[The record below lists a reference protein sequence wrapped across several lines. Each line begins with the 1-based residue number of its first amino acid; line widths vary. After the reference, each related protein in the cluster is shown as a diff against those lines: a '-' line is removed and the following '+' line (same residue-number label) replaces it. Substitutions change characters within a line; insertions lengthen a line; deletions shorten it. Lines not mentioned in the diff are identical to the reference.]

1 MPKFAI
7 TCGDV
12 NGVGPEIILKAI
24 FRLASRRRNFFIY
37 IPHNIFEHYR
47 KKLNVDIA
55 YDVIENEEH
64 ANGKFNIHICNL
76 GKARLTAGKPS
87 KESGE
92 ISYYAILRAVKAVE
106 DNLCDGIVTAP
117 ISKEALSM
125 AGINFPGHT
134 ELLAHLTAT
143 KDYSM
148 VFLSEKMICSLLTI
162 HVPVKNVPKMIN
174 KRVLKKNIEILYRV
188 LSNDIGLKN
197 PRIAVLGLNPHAGEN
212 ALIGKE
218 EKLIIKPVVDLF
230 NFVDGPFPADAFFGA
245 ALYKKYDG
253 IVGMYHDQVLIPFK
267 MLYFNTGVNYTANLP
282 IVRTSPDHGTAF
294 DIAGKG
300 VAMERSMV
308 EAILWAEKIIRNRKK
323 NEE

>member
-7 TCGDV
+7 TCGDI

-24 FRLASRRRNFFIY
+24 SRLASRRRKFFIY
-37 IPHNIFEHYR
+37 IPLNIFEHYR
-47 KKLNVDIA
+47 KSLNIDIA
-55 YDVIENEEH
+55 YEVIGNEGQ
-64 ANGKFNIHICNL
+64 ANEKFYIHICNL
-76 GKARLTAGKPS
+76 GEARLTAGKPS

-92 ISYYAILRAVKAVE
+92 ISYKAILRAVRAVR
-106 DNLCDGIVTAP
+106 DNSCDGIVTAP
-117 ISKEALSM
+117 ISKEAFSM

-134 ELLAHLTAT
+134 ELLAHLTGT
-143 KDYSM
+143 KNYSM

-162 HVPVKNVPKMIN
+162 HVPLKNVPEMIN
-174 KRVLKKNIEILYRV
+174 KRVIKNNIEILYRV
-188 LSNDIGLKN
+188 LSNDIGVKN

-218 EKLIIKPVVDLF
+218 EKLIIKPVIDLF
-230 NFVDGPFPADAFFGA
+230 DYVEGPFPADAFFGA

-253 IVGMYHDQVLIPFK
+253 IVGMFHDQLLIPFK
-267 MLYFNTGVNYTANLP
+267 MLYFNSGVNYTANLP

-294 DIAGKG
+294 DIAGK
-300 VAMERSMV
+300 AIAKERSMV

-323 NEE
+323 NEV